1 MTSTVRGPSAASVQI
16 KNLHAWRN
24 VVESCCTVCS
34 LKTMFHCGC
43 CSTSYWNLI
52 LHTFTSQVRPKCWA
66 QADLPIFHQN
76 VTGTSFRLVQGLEMH
91 FGTYPDFPNFFGLL
105 APSARMWQQLLVVS
119 QAEDND
125 LGRPWSVTNSKTIKN
140 VYHTKSQSRRDM
152 QSSDASRIFS
162 ILDKETAETSSS
174 IGLKRLIFGCN
185 VGWQFVYLD
194 AGTGKNMQVIRA
206 FPGKISEDRWH
217 QSDMLLH
224 DTGAH

>member
-1 MTSTVRGPSAASVQI
+1 
-16 KNLHAWRN
+16 
-24 VVESCCTVCS
+24 
-34 LKTMFHCGC
+34 
-43 CSTSYWNLI
+43 
-52 LHTFTSQVRPKCWA
+52 
-66 QADLPIFHQN
+66 
-76 VTGTSFRLVQGLEMH
+76 
-91 FGTYPDFPNFFGLL
+91 
-105 APSARMWQQLLVVS
+105 
-119 QAEDND
+119 
-125 LGRPWSVTNSKTIKN
+125 
-140 VYHTKSQSRRDM
+140 M

-224 DTGAH
+224 DTGAHW